1 MADDVARD
9 AQRGLVPVAVS
20 GQRLHFAVREQRRV
34 AQGDFPFFVEQV
46 AGLHVETL
54 PVVDEGSGF
63 GAEQRVAARTAH
75 EIGVE
80 GEAPVFED
88 EIDEIGPQVACG
100 VAGHHGSP
108 LTLQPRGLV
117 VVGVG
122 SGEQNLHPLLE
133 FVVALD
139 DVALRLEASQRI
151 EFQTPRIGQPSG
163 RRTAPVAAFAQ
174 RDGALCREVE
184 ALAVA
189 HVVFAEEPEVAVE
202 VEFAVDDA
210 PVDELQGARRVDPRA
225 VGLDLGLPEADV
237 PGGVGHVVDDGVA
250 HDVHV
255 AAGQQLC
262 VVGGESQLDRVD
274 QFGRID
280 VTVEAQPQPFDAG
293 FGLGER
299 EVVVERQRQKVLHAE
314 AHRQFEP
321 VVFGPEGDALADL
334 DVGHVAQLCQ
344 QFAGRIGRDD
354 FGAEVAF
361 LRRRDLRPLLCRGQ
375 RPAGGQQ
382 EQDREF
388 FHRIFLLI
396 LFRLHVGQKYKK
408 YAESGEPRCKVG
420 A

>member
-63 GAEQRVAARTAH
+63 GAEQRVAARTTH

-255 AAGQQLC
+255 AAGQRLC

-293 FGLGER
+293 
-299 EVVVERQRQKVLHAE
+299 
-314 AHRQFEP
+314 
-321 VVFGPEGDALADL
+321 LADF